1 MKRYFLAILVLALL
15 FSLVGEPMAASKPP
29 AKLCLDMNPGLN
41 SFLVIATKSIG
52 SVKMVDGATPFYSVN
67 GVIFASPGVLQW
79 SAPLAGTGHMYKG
92 SDAEWFH
99 FSASGFL
106 VGPYGFDTVSVEVL
120 WDVVNKTGTLN
131 YMSPATSYKSTITPV
146 LKNCATIEI
155 PAMP

>member
-1 MKRYFLAILVLALL
+1 MKRSFLAILVVAFL
-15 FSLVGEPMAASKPP
+15 FSIVGEPMAASKPP

-41 SFLVIATKSIG
+41 SYLVIVTKSIG

-67 GVIFASPGVLQW
+67 GAIFASPGVLQW
-79 SAPLAGTGHMYKG
+79 SAPLSGTGHMYKG

-120 WDVVNKTGTLN
+120 WDVVNNTGTLN

-146 LKNCATIEI
+146 LKDCATLAI
-155 PAMP
+155 PAKP